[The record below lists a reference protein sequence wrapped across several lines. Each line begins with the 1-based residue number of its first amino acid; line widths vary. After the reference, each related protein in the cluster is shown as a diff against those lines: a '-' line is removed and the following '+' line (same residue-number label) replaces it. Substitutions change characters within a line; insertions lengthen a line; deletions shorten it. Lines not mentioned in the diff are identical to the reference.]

1 MMDTRRHW
9 LHTMLKIADPVLRAL
24 AQDRLRETMP
34 IESKSPREDRAQFT
48 YLEAFGR
55 TLVGMA
61 PWLELPGLTGE
72 EAALQAE
79 YRALVRRCM
88 HNAVTPGTRD
98 CMNFSQGHQPIV
110 DAAFLAH
117 AILRAPTQLWEALPE
132 DDRRNLVARMR
143 ETRTRKPYHCNWLL
157 FSAMIECLLYSLSQ
171 PPAASSLGEGAS
183 TGKAAGAAMNG
194 DSLSQP
200 SAASS
205 LGEGA
210 SMGKAAG
217 TAMNGDSLSQP
228 PAASSLGEGAFWDSM
243 RIDYA
248 LRQHFDWYKGDG
260 FFGDGPEF
268 HMDYYN
274 SYVIQ
279 PMLIDILRTVGHEDG
294 DWQRLLPRAERYGA
308 RYAQFLENL
317 IAPDGSYPVLGRSS
331 AYRFGC
337 FQMLAQAMLQH
348 LPDTGLS
355 PAQVRCGLTAVID
368 RVMAFDNFDGDGFLR
383 IGVCGSQPDMGEG
396 YISTGSLY
404 LCMAVFLPLG
414 LPETDAFWADPDA
427 LWTQARIWRGEAVS
441 AGYSI

>member
-1 MMDTRRHW
+1 MMDTRRRW
-9 LHTMLKIADPVLRAL
+9 LDTMLQIASPVLRAL
-24 AQDRLRETMP
+24 AEDRLREVLP
-34 IESKSPREDRAQFT
+34 IESKSPREDRANYT

-61 PWLELPGLTGE
+61 PWLELEGLTGG
-72 EAALQAE
+72 EAALQQE

-98 CMNFSQGHQPIV
+98 CMNFSFGHQPIV

-117 AILRAPTQLWEALPE
+117 AILRAPTQLWTLLPE
-132 DDRRNLVARMR
+132 GDRANLVARMK
-143 ETRTRKPYHCNWLL
+143 ETRTRVPYPCNWLL
-157 FSAMIECLLYSLSQ
+157 FSAMIECFLHM
-171 PPAASSLGEGAS
+171 AE
-183 TGKAAGAAMNG
+183 

-205 LGEGA
+205 LGEDA
-210 SMGKAAG
+210 
-217 TAMNGDSLSQP
+217 L
-228 PAASSLGEGAFWDSM
+228 WDPM
-243 RIDYA
+243 RVDYA
-248 LRQHFDWYKGDG
+248 VRQHFDWYKGDG
-260 FFGDGPEF
+260 FFGDGPDF

-279 PMLIDILRTVGHEDG
+279 PMMIDILRAVGHEHG
-294 DWQRLLPRAERYGA
+294 DWQRWLPRAERYGA

-331 AYRFGC
+331 SYRFGC

-348 LPDTGLS
+348 LPETGLA
-355 PAQVRCGLTAVID
+355 PAQVRCALTAVID
-368 RVMAFDNFDGDGFLR
+368 RVMAFDNFDRDGFLR

-414 LPETDAFWADPDA
+414 LPETDEFWAAPDA
-427 LWTQARIWRGEAVS
+427 DWTQKRMWQGEPMT
-441 AGYSI
+441 AGHSI

>member
-1 MMDTRRHW
+1 MDTRRFW
-9 LHTMLKIADPVLRAL
+9 LDTMLKIAGPVLHAL
-24 AQDRLRETMP
+24 AQDRLREVLP
-34 IESKSPREDRAQFT
+34 IESKSPREDRAQYT

-61 PWLELPGLTGE
+61 PWLELEGLNGE

-79 YRALVRRCM
+79 YRALVRRCI

-117 AILRAPTQLWEALPE
+117 AILRAPTQLWHALDE
-132 DDRRNLVARMR
+132 VDRANLVARMR
-143 ETRTRKPYHCNWLL
+143 ETRTRLPYRCNWLL
-157 FSAMIECLLYSLSQ
+157 FSAMIECFLHMAGDSLSQ
-171 PPAASSLGEGAS
+171 PAAASSLGEDA
-183 TGKAAGAAMNG
+183 
-194 DSLSQP
+194 LSQP
-200 SAASS
+200 
-205 LGEGA
+205 
-210 SMGKAAG
+210 
-217 TAMNGDSLSQP
+217 T
-228 PAASSLGEGAFWDSM
+228 AASSLGEGAFWDRM

-248 LRQHFDWYKGDG
+248 VRQHFDWYLGDG
-260 FFGDGPEF
+260 FFGDGPEV
-268 HMDYYN
+268 HLDYYN

-348 LPDTGLS
+348 LPETGLS
-355 PAQVRCGLTAVID
+355 PAQVRCGLTAVIG
-368 RVMAFDNFDGDGFLR
+368 RVMAFDNFDGEGFLR
-383 IGVCGSQPDMGEG
+383 VGVCGHQPDMGEG

-414 LPETDAFWADPDA
+414 LPATDAFWADPDE
-427 LWTQARIWRGEAVS
+427 LWTQARMWRGEPMT
-441 AGYSI
+441 AGHAL

>member
-1 MMDTRRHW
+1 MNTRRYW
-9 LHTMLKIADPVLRAL
+9 LDTMLKIAAPVLHAL
-24 AQDRLRETMP
+24 AKDRLREVLP
-34 IESKSPREDRAQFT
+34 IESKSPREDRANYT

-61 PWLELPGLTGE
+61 PWLELEGLTGE
-72 EAALQAE
+72 EAALQQE

-88 HNAVTPGTRD
+88 HNAVTPGTQD
-98 CMNFSQGHQPIV
+98 CMNFSFGHQPIV

-117 AILRAPTQLWEALPE
+117 AILRAPTQLWTLLPE
-132 DDRRNLVARMR
+132 GDRANLVARMK
-143 ETRTRKPYHCNWLL
+143 ETRTRVPYPCNWLL
-157 FSAMIECLLYSLSQ
+157 FSAMIECFLHMAEDSLGQ
-171 PPAASSLGEGAS
+171 PSAASSLGE
-183 TGKAAGAAMNG
+183 

-205 LGEGA
+205 LRE
-210 SMGKAAG
+210 
-217 TAMNGDSLSQP
+217 DSLSQP
-228 PAASSLGEGAFWDSM
+228 SAASSLREGAFWDPM
-243 RIDYA
+243 RVDYA
-248 LRQHFDWYKGDG
+248 VRQHFEWYKGDG
-260 FFGDGPEF
+260 FFGDGPDF

-279 PMLIDILRTVGHEDG
+279 PMLIDILMAVGHENG
-294 DWQRLLPRAERYGA
+294 DWQRWLPRAERYGA

-331 AYRFGC
+331 SYRFGC

-348 LPDTGLS
+348 LPETGLA
-355 PAQVRCGLTAVID
+355 PAQVRCALTAVID

-414 LPETDAFWADPDA
+414 LPAEDPFWADPDEM
-427 LWTQARIWRGEAVS
+427 WTQAKMWSGLPMQ
-441 AGYSI
+441 AGHSI

>member
-157 FSAMIECLLYSLSQ
+157 FSAMIECLLY
-171 PPAASSLGEGAS
+171 
-183 TGKAAGAAMNG
+183 
-194 DSLSQP
+194 
-200 SAASS
+200 
-205 LGEGA
+205 
-210 SMGKAAG
+210 
-217 TAMNGDSLSQP
+217 SLSQP

>member
-1 MMDTRRHW
+1 MTDSRRKW
-9 LHTMLKIADPVLRAL
+9 LQTMLKIASPVLCAL
-24 AQDRLRETMP
+24 AEDRLVDTLP
-34 IESKSPREDRAQFT
+34 IESRSPREDRAQFT

-61 PWLELPGLTGE
+61 PWLELEGLTGE

-88 HNAVTPGTRD
+88 HNAVTPGARD
-98 CMNFSQGHQPIV
+98 CMNFAHGHQPIV

-117 AILRAPTQLWEALPE
+117 AILRAPTQLWAALDAE
-132 DDRRNLVARMR
+132 DRVNLVARMK

-157 FSAMIECLLYSLSQ
+157 FSAMIECFLRM
-171 PPAASSLGEGAS
+171 A
-183 TGKAAGAAMNG
+183 G

-200 SAASS
+200 AAASS
-205 LGEGA
+205 
-210 SMGKAAG
+210 
-217 TAMNGDSLSQP
+217 P
-228 PAASSLGEGAFWDSM
+228 GEGAFWDPM

-248 LRQHFDWYKGDG
+248 VRQHFDWYLGDG

-279 PMLIDILRTVGHEDG
+279 PMLIDVLRAVGHEDG
-294 DWQRLLPRAERYGA
+294 DWQRLLPRAQRYGA
-308 RYAQFLENL
+308 RYANFLEHL

-348 LPDTGLS
+348 LPETGLS

-368 RVMAFDNFDGDGFLR
+368 RVMAFDNFDENGFLR
-383 IGVCGSQPDMGEG
+383 VGVCGSQPDLGEG

-414 LPETDAFWADPDA
+414 LPESDAFWAAPDA
-427 LWTQARIWRGEAVS
+427 DWTQKRMWQGLPMEAEH
-441 AGYSI
+441 AI